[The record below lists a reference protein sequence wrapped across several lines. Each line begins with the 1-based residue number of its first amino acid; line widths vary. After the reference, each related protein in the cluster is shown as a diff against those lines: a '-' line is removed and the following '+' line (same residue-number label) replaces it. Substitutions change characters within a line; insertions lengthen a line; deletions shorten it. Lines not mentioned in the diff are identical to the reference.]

1 MVSSISILDSLL
13 CMAANLLPLA
23 PLPWKAVFAS
33 LESYIAS
40 LPSLINAAI
49 EEAINKA
56 FATKLPAYFEK
67 FRRELQSQGA
77 GEGISAPLSV
87 EHHLSREI
95 KPLQLPPS
103 PVGSGAVQSQRIPS
117 TIQANSVPPLLS
129 S

>member
-1 MVSSISILDSLL
+1 
-13 CMAANLLPLA
+13 MAANLLPLA

-67 FRRELQSQGA
+67 FRRKLQSQGA

-87 EHHLSREI
+87 DHH
-95 KPLQLPPS
+95 
-103 PVGSGAVQSQRIPS
+103 V
-117 TIQANSVPPLLS
+117 
-129 S
+129 